1 MKRKGH
7 FSQINE
13 LYFGASAL
21 NSLKGSSILV
31 ANKNK
36 DRIPD
41 KESPKRKSDYKIRNE
56 CTLKFSTI
64 D

>member
-13 LYFGASAL
+13 LYFGAAAL

-31 ANKNK
+31 ANKK
-36 DRIPD
+36 LRTEFQIKKHPR
-41 KESPKRKSDYKIRNE
+41 ESLITR
-56 CTLKFSTI
+56 
-64 D
+64 